1 MTRRA
6 WSSPRIRRRRPS
18 WQVSQLVRT
27 HRQPTPRR
35 RAQEEVRRLVSV
47 MFFGAYGPVLTHTS
61 QRCRL
66 DASVLSYRR
75 WSSSPRPRC
84 RARRRPGRRRT
95 WLHPL
100 VSRSKSRVF
109 YSFDSEAGSGT
120 KSAKQTQGVAKP
132 PEKKTFLRLE
142 DSDEENEDD
151 DEEAGEGDEDEVED
165 EDEEGSGQGGE
176 PLVCLTTHT
185 DD

>member
-1 MTRRA
+1 M
-6 WSSPRIRRRRPS
+6 
-18 WQVSQLVRT
+18 
-27 HRQPTPRR
+27 
-35 RAQEEVRRLVSV
+35 
-47 MFFGAYGPVLTHTS
+47 
-61 QRCRL
+61 
-66 DASVLSYRR
+66 
-75 WSSSPRPRC
+75 
-84 RARRRPGRRRT
+84 
-95 WLHPL
+95 
-100 VSRSKSRVF
+100 
-109 YSFDSEAGSGT
+109 

-176 PLVCLTTHT
+176 PLVCLTTHA